1 MKTMNKIT
9 CITVDDDP
17 FVLMVLKDLISS
29 DERLELI
36 DECEDSISATLSIS
50 KGKPSILFLDVMLPG
65 LNGLEVLDILDEK
78 PIIIII
84 SGIKNI
90 KEQTTLQNNP
100 YIADYLSKPIEL
112 EPFKSAVNLAIEKMS
127 EKTK

>member
-1 MKTMNKIT
+1 MNKIT

-50 KGKPSILFLDVMLPG
+50 KGKPSILFLDVMLLG

>member
-1 MKTMNKIT
+1 
-9 CITVDDDP
+9 
-17 FVLMVLKDLISS
+17 
-29 DERLELI
+29 
-36 DECEDSISATLSIS
+36 
-50 KGKPSILFLDVMLPG
+50 MLPG

-90 KEQTTLQNNP
+90 KEQATVQNNP